1 MLELNLD
8 RKNTYSNTEYFKV
21 VVLTKNEETSI
32 EQSRWLTNN
41 YKKLHRTDIIRCE
54 YKKTSLVCYPRWKG
68 QSLEYQTLAFEG
80 VFIYADDEEAWNSV
94 HEVYEES
101 FKGVYSKA
109 LVSTHEKADEWAR
122 SIGAHRIAFP
132 NRITVI
138 ETLDHLDM
146 DEYEIIFNK
155 FSEFDEDHS
164 GSISTGEMT
173 LIAKFLGEDP
183 EGENLKAAMLA
194 FDTNQDGKINFAEF
208 LSWWKIGRKDLIT
221 FTKFYGLHQ
230 FLMAKLDEI
239 FDSKKLNETLA
250 DERLKDSNKTLKSD
264 VNIDTKNI
272 EEYITRIYLRAAIG
286 ESARKEACKNY
297 LSRYNDKMEF
307 NSDYFIDIA
316 IFTKSC
322 TIDGQ
327 SSVDYIKHFQ
337 KEIIDKIDSTI
348 ISGFK
353 QFMDK
358 FLIVKVYPS
367 DFSVNLRFE
376 FKYDI
381 QELLKTALQGY
392 TNISEWLTNNGK
404 NPFDFDFKYHS
415 GKCFGDILE
424 DGAQLGEVL
433 ESCELKLKFSAV
445 KDKIKALISSLI
457 PEYQESA
464 KYFKPFYI
472 ASNLK
477 IKYEG
482 RLDQMLDSKSKE
494 LLSKDLLILNK
505 VVDFLK
511 DNIPEDLRKSM
522 SRLEAGINI
531 VDSFYSVQVFSE
543 HLWH

>member
-8 RKNTYSNTEYFKV
+8 RKNTYSNSEYFKV

-41 YKKLHRTDIIRCE
+41 YKKLHRTDVIRCE
-54 YKKTSLVCYPRWKG
+54 YKKTSLVCYPRYKD
-68 QSLEYQTLAFEG
+68 QSLEYQVLAIEGLFIYVEDEESWNSIKEIYESTYKG
-80 VFIYADDEEAWNSV
+80 VF
-94 HEVYEES
+94 
-101 FKGVYSKA
+101 SKA
-109 LVSTHEKADEWAR
+109 LVSSHDKAEEWAR
-122 SIGAHRIAFP
+122 SIGAQRIAFP
-132 NRITVI
+132 NRMAVI

-146 DEYEIIFNK
+146 DEYELIFNK
-155 FSEFDEDHS
+155 FSEFDEDRS
-164 GSISTGEMT
+164 GSISTSEMT
-173 LIAKFLGEDP
+173 KIAKFLGEDP

-221 FTKFYGLHQ
+221 FTKFYALHQ
-230 FLMAKLDEI
+230 YVITKLDEI
-239 FDSKKLNETLA
+239 FDKTKLEEVLKN
-250 DERLKDSNKTLKSD
+250 ERLKDSSKSLKSD

-316 IFTKSC
+316 VFTKSC

-337 KEIIDKIDSTI
+337 KEIIEKIDSTI
-348 ISGFK
+348 IPGFK

-358 FLIVKVYPS
+358 FLIIRVYPS

-376 FKYDI
+376 FKYDV
-381 QELLKTALQGY
+381 QELLKTALNGY
-392 TNISEWLTNNGK
+392 TTITDWLTNLGK

-424 DGAQLGEVL
+424 DGAQLCEVV

-445 KDKIKALISSLI
+445 KDKIKALISSLL
-457 PEYQESA
+457 PEYQEST
-464 KYFKPFYI
+464 KYLKPFYI
-472 ASNLK
+472 PSSLK

-494 LLSKDLLILNK
+494 LLNKDLLFLNK

-511 DNIPEDLRKSM
+511 ENIPEDLRKSM